1 MPTIANLP
9 SADVEVTFPSG
20 NVKNVNM
27 IRLLVQA
34 QNAEFKTKHGMF
46 LPNVAKLHPTVKAL
60 REEYWSGIGPTS
72 SDLRPSAMTSWPG
85 STAARCP
92 RREPRRG
99 ARLTASS

>member
-1 MPTIANLP
+1 MENRTMPTIANLP

-60 REEYWSGIGPTS
+60 REEYEIPAQTWAEAASH
-72 SDLRPSAMTSWPG
+72 LRQLHTMLTQMIDE
-85 STAARCP
+85 AREAQ
-92 RREPRRG
+92 R
-99 ARLTASS
+99 